1 MKESRK
7 RLLKMVYDHDQ
18 SFGGPLQLYADG
30 SNSGFHPSVLRDDV
44 LYLINSGYVEKATP
58 ALNSYCISIT
68 EKGEQFVENGFNPP
82 YKTFQQTSFNFEGA
96 SIQNAVI
103 GNNTTGNEFSV
114 NYSNSISE
122 LQSIIQTKSVE
133 DQQLL
138 KELLTAIQSIKDS
151 DESIS
156 RSRFAKFGNI
166 LKKYADLI
174 APVGTAIVNAL
185 LGQ

>member
-18 SFGGPLQLYADG
+18 NFGGPLQLYADG
-30 SNSGFHPSVLRDDV
+30 SN
-44 LYLINSGYVEKATP
+44 
-58 ALNSYCISIT
+58 SIT

-138 KELLTAIQSIKDS
+138 KRITYCHPKH
-151 DESIS
+151 
-156 RSRFAKFGNI
+156 
-166 LKKYADLI
+166 
-174 APVGTAIVNAL
+174 
-185 LGQ
+185 